1 MYYSGWN
8 LQVIINMQKG
18 FVSMKIIENPDKK
31 LVATIRE
38 QLKENGGYCP
48 CRLQKTDESKCMCKE
63 FREQES
69 GECHC
74 GLYIKVN

>member
-1 MYYSGWN
+1 M
-8 LQVIINMQKG
+8 IINMQKG